1 MEKDRPRRAALY
13 ARVSTGEQTTQNQLI
28 RLREVAERAG
38 WDVVATY
45 DETVSGVAPRGAR
58 RAMEAMLADARRR
71 RFDLVAAVDV
81 SRLGRSLHGLA
92 GLFEELRQIGCDLYL
107 DREAVDTTTPAGRA
121 LLGMASVF
129 AAFERDMVVE
139 RTKAGIA
146 RARLRGTQIGRPP
159 TGDGTCAAIRS
170 LRAQGLGINKIAREL
185 RVGKSV
191 VQRVASE
198 MREEAGGAVT

>member
-1 MEKDRPRRAALY
+1 MENDRPRRAALY

-45 DETVSGVAPRGAR
+45 DETASGVAPRGAR
-58 RAMEAMLADARRR
+58 SAMEAMVADARRR
-71 RFDLVAAVDV
+71 RFDLIAAVDV

-139 RTKAGIA
+139 RTKAGLA
-146 RARLRGTQIGRPP
+146 RARLRGSHIGRPP
-159 TGDGTCAAIRS
+159 TGDGTCEAIRS

-191 VQRVASE
+191 VQRVANE
-198 MREEAGGAVT
+198 MRGEADGASA